1 MSTQSV
7 RTFADMTPE
16 EREKCIGM
24 WVETQAFNQP
34 RLGIFFD
41 WLAQRNE
48 AIILRTDNR
57 QKVLTHLHK
66 LIPRFDLPRAWNPDG
81 TPVVADPEEYT
92 TDGRSRVYF
101 EGIEKVAFPPGT
113 RVRRWVSDWEEIE

>member
-1 MSTQSV
+1 MTTQPA
-7 RTFADMTPE
+7 RTLADMTPE
-16 EREKCIGM
+16 ERDECIGM

-34 RLGIFFD
+34 RLGIFLD

-57 QKVLTHLHK
+57 QKFLTHLHK

-81 TPVVADPEEYT
+81 TPVDADPEEYT
-92 TDGRSRVYF
+92 VTSYSHLAGKTSL
-101 EGIEKVAFPPGT
+101 PPGT
-113 RVRRWVSDWEEIE
+113 TVRRWVSDWEVVE